1 MTFAADS
8 ACSALPVSEAPG
20 ATYYNGATYY
30 SQGAP
35 GELWNMLMHHQA
47 TYDHNV
53 DAVVGPACS
62 GASNA
67 AAYFAE
73 EFKVPMV
80 SYSATSKSLSGRS
93 PYFFRLSAPD
103 SEKSLRIVDFMAS
116 VDWTHV
122 GIIST
127 DTAYGKGMA
136 DNIKSD
142 WLAHDSESKVEYRQI
157 IDVDRDDVADKVEE
171 AMSLL
176 DQGSS
181 DAVTRVVVLTGHT
194 NDVGEML
201 FHIADADVGGTVD
214 STAYVLTTD
223 SVPLPENIGK
233 PGWPENMRDGIF
245 ACVIAEPDTS
255 TSGTM
260 AYQYLQTWKTQAFG
274 YLGRNPNDTDGSPDT
289 IHTYGWN
296 THDAVVVVARAYH
309 ELVNG
314 GGSGTTLR
322 DKIDELTPEM
332 GVSGQVEIDRHTHDR
347 KDSRFDL
354 MNLQGGQWVKVATIS
369 PGLVQPVRKTLQ
381 LCFSFA
387 MPLSGPEKP

>member
-1 MTFAADS
+1 MHATTLLATTLAAMLARGAAQQCLACLGPACSATACSEGVTRDANGDLENDKLYLGGLFASTPGDIDGGPENVEHFLLTVAMINDKTDGWYDDLLPNTEIVTFAADS

-176 DQGSS
+176 IK
-181 DAVTRVVVLTGHT
+181 ALR
-194 NDVGEML
+194 
-201 FHIADADVGGTVD
+201 
-214 STAYVLTTD
+214 
-223 SVPLPENIGK
+223 
-233 PGWPENMRDGIF
+233 MR
-245 ACVIAEPDTS
+245 
-255 TSGTM
+255 
-260 AYQYLQTWKTQAFG
+260 
-274 YLGRNPNDTDGSPDT
+274 
-289 IHTYGWN
+289 
-296 THDAVVVVARAYH
+296 
-309 ELVNG
+309 
-314 GGSGTTLR
+314 
-322 DKIDELTPEM
+322 
-332 GVSGQVEIDRHTHDR
+332 
-347 KDSRFDL
+347 
-354 MNLQGGQWVKVATIS
+354 
-369 PGLVQPVRKTLQ
+369 
-381 LCFSFA
+381 
-387 MPLSGPEKP
+387 